1 MLRFARR
8 AFLAL
13 SVGLALAPA
22 MARAGDASAAKAAP
36 AAAEE
41 GEVTV
46 FAAASLKGSLDEAA
60 KAWTAS
66 SGKRVVISYAASSAL
81 MKQIEQGAPAE
92 IFASADLD
100 WMKYG
105 VDKKLIQESSV
116 VKLLGNAL
124 VLIAPADAAAT
135 IELKPGVDLAGA
147 IGEGKIAVGEVKT
160 VPAGKYARAAF
171 EKLGILKAVEPKFA
185 QTDNVRA
192 ALALVARGE
201 AKFGV
206 VYATDAAADP
216 KVKVVATFP
225 EDSHEPIVYP
235 FGLTAVS
242 KSADAAGF
250 LSYLKTPDGRKP
262 FAKAGFTLLKE

>member
-13 SVGLALAPA
+13 SVGLVFAPV
-22 MARAGDASAAKAAP
+22 MAQAEDASAAKAAQ
-36 AAAEE
+36 AGA
-41 GEVTV
+41 GDVTV

-66 SGKRVVISYAASSAL
+66 SGKKVVISYAASSAL
-81 MKQIEQGAPAE
+81 MKQIEQGAPADV
-92 IFASADLD
+92 FASADLD

-105 VDKKLIQESSV
+105 VDKKLIKEGSV

-124 VLIAPADAAAT
+124 VLIAPADAAAA

-225 EDSHEPIVYP
+225 ADSHEPIVYP
-235 FGLTAVS
+235 FGLTAS
-242 KSADAAGF
+242 SSNADAAGF
-250 LSYLKTPDGRKP
+250 LGYLKTADGQKP

>member
-13 SVGLALAPA
+13 SVGLVFAPV
-22 MARAGDASAAKAAP
+22 MARAEDASAAKAAQ
-36 AAAEE
+36 AGA
-41 GEVTV
+41 GDVTV

-66 SGKRVVISYAASSAL
+66 SGKKVVISYAASSAL
-81 MKQIEQGAPAE
+81 MKQIEQGAPADA
-92 IFASADLD
+92 FASADLD

-105 VDKKLIQESSV
+105 VDKKLIKPDSV

-124 VLIAPADAAAT
+124 VLIAPADAATT

-147 IGEGKIAVGEVKT
+147 IGEGRIAVGEVKT

-235 FGLTAVS
+235 FGLTAS
-242 KSADAAGF
+242 SNNADAAGF
-250 LSYLKTPDGRKP
+250 LGYLKTADGQKP

>member
-13 SVGLALAPA
+13 TLGLVLPPA
-22 MARAGDASAAKAAP
+22 WAQAEDAAAAKAAQ
-36 AAAEE
+36 AGA

-60 KAWTAS
+60 KAWSAS
-66 SGKRVVISYAASSAL
+66 SGRKVVISYAASSAL
-81 MKQIEQGAPAE
+81 MKQIEQAAPAD

-105 VDKKLIQESSV
+105 VDRKLIKPDSV

-124 VLIAPADAAAT
+124 VLIAPADSTAS

-147 IGEGKIAVGEVKT
+147 IGESKIAVGEVKS

-185 QTDNVRA
+185 QTENVRA
-192 ALALVARGE
+192 ALALVSRGE
-201 AKFGV
+201 ARFGV

-225 EDSHEPIVYP
+225 ADSHDPIVYP
-235 FGLTAVS
+235 FGLTAAS
-242 KSADAAGF
+242 RNADAASL
-250 LSYLKTPDGRKP
+250 LSYLKTQEGQKP